1 MMVLDNVLEVGEFEV
16 NLNNTKVIKMKVSM
30 KDNVNSDWFGKDL
43 DTEIRE
49 FYITLDVDNNVTNI
63 YDSTYNLHNFG
74 VWDPNKTMLY
84 KQLVNA
90 CMVYIIENS

>member
-30 KDNVNSDWFGKDL
+30 KDNINSDWFGKDL
-43 DTEIRE
+43 NVEIRE

-63 YDSTYNLHNFG
+63 YDSTCNLHNFG